1 MRVGEGCKL
10 ARRKIKRL
18 FWGWLFLL
26 ILGMGEM
33 VYAQTIS
40 PPVVA
45 IRVEGNEN
53 IDSQLILSAV
63 STSLKE
69 PYNSEKVQADV
80 KAIYNLGYFS
90 KVWVE
95 TKKYP
100 DGIELIFKVQE
111 FPPIK
116 EIRISGNTALSY
128 DEIRKAMILS
138 PGQVMNWNIFQHDL
152 ERIRAAYSDKGFLVT
167 AVEEINFDE
176 EGILSFTIREGIVE
190 AVQFEGLE
198 KTKEYVLRRELTFE
212 TPMVFDL
219 SKVQESLRAIYNL
232 GFFEDVSMKLEPG
245 SDRDHVVVKVE
256 VKEKLTGEAGL
267 GVGYN
272 NERGWLGYIRY
283 QESNLG
289 GNAQR
294 VELRYEYGTRTLY
307 RLLFEEP
314 WLFNEPLYFNLAL
327 YDQVEKKKEWV
338 NQEVVGKYEEERIGG
353 YITLGGKIKEDWG
366 WRLRYKTEDVEI
378 TVLEGVSPDGGGKTN
393 SLTPI
398 VFYDT
403 RDVVDNPH
411 EGWYGTL
418 QAELAGR
425 FLGGDHDYNKYI
437 LDLRNYIETGED
449 TVLALRFL
457 GGIADTELPS
467 YEKFSVGGVSTLRGY
482 DLFEFEGDKMLLFNL
497 EYRWEV
503 SEGTQIVFF
512 GDAGYAWP
520 LSQDISWD
528 EIKAGYGVG
537 VRFDTPIGPVR
548 LDYGIGED
556 GGQTYFSIGQTF

>member
-1 MRVGEGCKL
+1 MGEGYKL
-10 ARRKIKRL
+10 TRRKIGGL
-18 FWGWLFLL
+18 FWGGLFLL
-26 ILGMGEM
+26 VLGMGGA
-33 VYAQTIS
+33 VYAQTVS

-69 PYNSEKVQADV
+69 PYNPEKIQADV

-111 FPPIK
+111 FPPVK
-116 EIRISGNTALSY
+116 EIRISGNTALSS

-152 ERIRAAYSDKGFLVT
+152 DRIRAIYSDKGFLVT

-212 TPMVFDL
+212 PPLVFDL
-219 SKVQESLRAIYNL
+219 SKIQESLRAVYNL

-245 SDRDHVVVKVE
+245 SDRDHVVVRVR

-272 NERGWLGYIRY
+272 SERGWLGYIRY

-307 RLLFEEP
+307 RILFEEP

-327 YDQVEKKKEWV
+327 YDQVEEKKEWV

-366 WRLRYKTEDVEI
+366 WRLRYKSEDVGI

-403 RDVVDNPH
+403 RDVIDNPH

-425 FLGGDHDYNKYI
+425 FLGGEHDYNKYI

-503 SEGTQIVFF
+503 SEGTQLVFF

-528 EIKAGYGVG
+528 EIKTGYGVG

-556 GGQTYFSIGQTF
+556 GGGQTYFSIGQTF

>member
-1 MRVGEGCKL
+1 MVQK
-10 ARRKIKRL
+10 KIKRL
-18 FWGWLFLL
+18 FWGLVFLL
-26 ILGMGEM
+26 VLGMGGM
-33 VYAQTIS
+33 VYAQTVS

-53 IDSQLILSAV
+53 ISEQLILSAV
-63 STSLKE
+63 YTSLKE
-69 PYNSEKVQADV
+69 PYDPEKVQADV
-80 KAIYNLGYFS
+80 KSIYDLGYFS

-95 TKKYP
+95 TKEYP

-111 FPPIK
+111 FPPVK
-116 EIRISGNTALSY
+116 EINISGNTALSY
-128 DEIRKAMILS
+128 DEIRKVMILS
-138 PGQVMNWNIFQHDL
+138 PGQIMNWKIFQHDL
-152 ERIRAAYSDKGFLVT
+152 ERIKALYTDNGFLIT
-167 AVEEINFDE
+167 AVEEINFSE
-176 EGILSFTIREGIVE
+176 EGVLSFTIKEGIVE
-190 AVQFEGLE
+190 AVEFEGLE

-212 TPMVFDL
+212 PPLVFDF

-245 SDRDHVVVKVE
+245 SDRDHVIVKVKVE
-256 VKEKLTGEAGL
+256 EKLTGEAGL

-272 NERGWLGYIRY
+272 SERGWLGYIRY

-307 RLLFEEP
+307 RFLFEEP
-314 WLFNEPLYFNLAL
+314 WLFNEPIYFNLAA
-327 YDQVEKKKEWV
+327 YDQVEEKKEWV
-338 NQEVVGKYEEERIGG
+338 NHEVVGKYEEERVGG
-353 YITLGGKIKEDWG
+353 YITLGGKIREDWG
-366 WRLRYKTEDVEI
+366 WRLRYKSEDVDI
-378 TVLEGVSPDGGGKTN
+378 NVLEGNPPDGGGKTN

-403 RDVVDNPH
+403 RDVIDNPH

-418 QAELAGR
+418 QAELAGG

-482 DLFEFEGDKMLLFNL
+482 DLFEFEGDKMLIFNL

-503 SEGTQIVFF
+503 SEGTQLVFF

-520 LSQDISWD
+520 LFHDISWD
-528 EIKAGYGVG
+528 EIKTGYGVG

-548 LDYGIGED
+548 LDYGIGEA